1 MRSTRSLWAILLAG
15 GEGTRLRGEVIA
27 GERVDRPKQF
37 LHLGQGIS
45 LLGATLERALRLVP
59 AANVVPIVSTTHRSW
74 WTPELGLV
82 PRENVLAQPLNRGTA
97 VAVLLGLT
105 HILRR
110 DDDPTIFVL
119 PCDHGVADERPLV
132 EATRSAAA
140 LAGGMRGDLVLLGV
154 QPTHPEIQYGWILP
168 EDGVAGSSRAVRS
181 FVEKPSYETASALM
195 NQGALWNTLIFAAS
209 GSALLEAYR
218 RVVPDVLH
226 SCLGATANAESAGEA
241 CVEFFRDAPTLD
253 FGRDVLQRAPTGLRV
268 ISVPECGWTDLGTPA
283 RVAAW
288 LDRKQHG
295 PNQGL
300 ALARA
305 RGGEIAAAGGRR

>member
-1 MRSTRSLWAILLAG
+1 MSSTRSLWAILLAG

-37 LHLGQGIS
+37 LRMGQGIS

-59 AANVVPIVSTTHRSW
+59 ASNVVPVVSAAHRSW

-82 PRENVLAQPLNRGTA
+82 PGENILAQPLNRGTA
-97 VAVLLGLT
+97 VAVLLGLI

-132 EATRSAAA
+132 EATRRAAA

-154 QPTHPEIQYGWILP
+154 RPTHPEIQYGWILP
-168 EDGVAGSSRAVRS
+168 EVGVAGSPRAVRS
-181 FVEKPSYETASALM
+181 FIEKPSYEAASALM

-209 GSALLEAYR
+209 GSALREAYL
-218 RVVPDVLH
+218 RVVPDVLR
-226 SCLGATANAESAGEA
+226 SCLGATARTESDGEA
-241 CVEFFRDAPTLD
+241 WVEFFRDVPTLD
-253 FGRDVLQRAPTGLRV
+253 FGRDVLQRAPAGLRV
-268 ISVPECGWTDLGTPA
+268 IHVPECGWTDLGTPA

-288 LDRKQHG
+288 LDRKPLERNDPRGRHG
-295 PNQGL
+295 RGL
-300 ALARA
+300 EVAGSRP
-305 RGGEIAAAGGRR
+305 GG